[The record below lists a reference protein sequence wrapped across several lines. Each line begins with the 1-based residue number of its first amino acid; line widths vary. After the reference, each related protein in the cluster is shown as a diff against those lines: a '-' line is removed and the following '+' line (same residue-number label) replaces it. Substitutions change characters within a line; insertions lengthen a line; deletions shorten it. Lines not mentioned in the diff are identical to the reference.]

1 MSTLLVWGGV
11 LQAYFLYR
19 EVEDLRLAYEDSI
32 ALFRPRED
40 TRAKLGEGFQHWLD
54 VNFAGLIRFFEGT
67 LEVGGLTPEQETIA
81 RALLAGA
88 YQSAGRGEDA
98 ESTYR
103 GILDLDPLFEID
115 ALVERVNEL
124 YGVTVFDG
132 QLEVF
137 RNVRRIR

>member
-1 MSTLLVWGGV
+1 MTKPPDDPPCLHPDDPPTDDPLTEASST
-11 LQAYFLYR
+11 
-19 EVEDLRLAYEDSI
+19 E
-32 ALFRPRED
+32 
-40 TRAKLGEGFQHWLD
+40 
-54 VNFAGLIRFFEGT
+54 
-67 LEVGGLTPEQETIA
+67 ETIS

-88 YQSAGRGEDA
+88 YLSAGRSEDA

-115 ALVERVNEL
+115 ALVEQVDEL

-132 QLEVF
+132 QVEVF

>member
-1 MSTLLVWGGV
+1 M
-11 LQAYFLYR
+11 
-19 EVEDLRLAYEDSI
+19 
-32 ALFRPRED
+32 
-40 TRAKLGEGFQHWLD
+40 GEGFRYWD
-54 VNFAGLIRFFEGT
+54 DANFVQLIRFFEQT
-67 LEVGGLTPEQETIA
+67 LELGGLTPEQETIA

-88 YQSAGRGEDA
+88 YQSAGRSEDA

-115 ALVERVNEL
+115 ALVEQVDEL

-132 QLEVF
+132 QVEVF

>member
-1 MSTLLVWGGV
+1 MPLTC
-11 LQAYFLYR
+11 R
-19 EVEDLRLAYEDSI
+19 ERWKISGWH
-32 ALFRPRED
+32 
-40 TRAKLGEGFQHWLD
+40 TRTRSPCLDPVRRHGAKLGEGFQHWLD
-54 VNFAGLIRFFEGT
+54 VNFAGLIRFFEQA
-67 LEVGGLTPEQETIA
+67 LELGGLTPEQETIA

-88 YQSAGRGEDA
+88 YQSAGRSEDA